1 MSDKIKE
8 EKVNFDYCNEVF
20 EKASEVQILKKK
32 IDELQKFKNQ
42 NNVKINDVNGTHS
55 LITVD

>member
-8 EKVNFDYCNEVF
+8 EKVNFDYCNEVL

-32 IDELQKFKNQ
+32 LMNYKNSRI
-42 NNVKINDVNGTHS
+42 KILSKLMT
-55 LITVD
+55 

>member
-8 EKVNFDYCNEVF
+8 EKVNFDYCNEVL

-42 NNVKINDVNGTHS
+42 NIVKINDVNGTHS
-55 LITVD
+55 LIAVD